1 MALYKGVVTFCG
13 FIGSDEIYEVEADNE
28 EEALEEINEQATSD
42 LEVLDVEQVDDDEYE
57 VTIRFA
63 GFIGIEETYTVYA
76 DSEEDAEFNATDE
89 AAMDLN
95 IELSDEEDEYDED
108 EEDF

>member
-1 MALYKGVVTFCG
+1 MYYKAIVTFCG
-13 FIGSDEIYEVEADNE
+13 LIGSDKIYKVEADNE
-28 EEALEEINEQATSD
+28 EEAFEEINEQATSD
-42 LEVLDVEQVDDDEYE
+42 LDILYVEQVDEDAYE
-57 VTIRFA
+57 VTIGFA
-63 GFIGIEETYTVYA
+63 GLDGIEETYTVYA

-89 AAMDLN
+89 AVMDLN